1 MSYRKPNTGNRMNDY
16 LSALVGFYVLAP
28 NLLKAKNKQA
38 FLIWFDKLN
47 LIDRRSLFLYLREH
61 RDEINEDYMKL
72 AQWHFVREI

>member
-16 LSALVGFYVLAP
+16 FSALVDFYMLAP

-61 RDEINEDYMKL
+61 RDEISEDYMKL